1 MKRQD
6 AISYFH
12 QKAEA
17 NPMDADA
24 HHNLAVLYKSA
35 GDHVLH
41 ARHSRIAVLTQHG
54 GPKVANE
61 LALALMEQGKLDDA
75 RDKLE
80 EVIACWPTF
89 AYSYVNMSVLL
100 ARKGRYYEAL
110 PFCTSA
116 LKYAPQDPALHR
128 NIAKVYESLGRTSDA
143 LVHYQRALA
152 LTPDDSAL
160 AKRIALLSL
169 SRGQTSNS
177 VAHYTHYRSLKGEH
191 YDLKL

>member
-6 AISYFH
+6 AISFFQ

-35 GDHVLH
+35 GDHALH
-41 ARHSRIAVLTQHG
+41 ARHSRIASLTQRG

-75 RDKLE
+75 REKLE
-80 EVIACWPTF
+80 KVIACWPMF
-89 AYSYVNMSVLL
+89 AYSYVNMSALL
-100 ARKGRYYEAL
+100 ARKGRHHEAL
-110 PFCTSA
+110 PFCVSA
-116 LKYAPQDPALHR
+116 LKYAPRDPALHR
-128 NIAKVYESLGRTSDA
+128 NIAKVYERLGRTSDA
-143 LVHYQRALA
+143 LVHYQRALSLA
-152 LTPDDSAL
+152 PDDSAL

-169 SRGQTSNS
+169 SRGQTSSS